1 MLFKVK
7 LYGEIPPL
15 TSKEMIPELSPKQIG
30 FEVEIESKVISIGS
44 EIIILPKD
52 STQLSLS
59 LI

>member
-1 MLFKVK
+1 
-7 LYGEIPPL
+7 
-15 TSKEMIPELSPKQIG
+15 MIPELSPKQIG